1 MLQHND
7 GTWSHKPSYCPSRL
21 ISESNPTIAQ
31 WNLPIIDLDLFDN
44 DNKISVSED
53 IFNRGVCLPSD
64 TKMTNEEQDRVVKII
79 RGLFK

>member
-31 WNLPIIDLDLFDN
+31 WNLPIIDLDLFMNTGKVVETGEIVDYYTN
-44 DNKISVSED
+44 GPLYFAISW
-53 IFNRGVCLPSD
+53 
-64 TKMTNEEQDRVVKII
+64 
-79 RGLFK
+79 